1 MAENIK
7 FTQDELD
14 SLGELQSDYVRVT
27 NALGQ
32 VSVSRLNLDEQE
44 IVLKEQLQ
52 STRQK
57 EQKLLNEITE
67 KYGPGQL
74 DPQSGVFTPQPE
86 AEEESA
92 EEVSESD

>member
-1 MAENIK
+1 MAEDIK
-7 FTQDELD
+7 FTQDELE
-14 SLGELQSDYVRVT
+14 SLGDLQSDYVRVT

-32 VSVSRLNLDEQE
+32 VSVGRLNLDEQE
-44 IVLKEQLQ
+44 IALKEELQ

-74 DPQSGVFTPQPE
+74 DPQTGVFTPQPV
-86 AEEESA
+86 EESA
-92 EEVSESD
+92 EEESESD